1 MKQVI
6 KTLCGEIQ
14 GTTCQWEGVTAFKG
28 IRYAT
33 AGRFEYPQIV
43 TKWEGIY
50 DATEYGNCSYQPR
63 AFYDEEKM
71 PEKAFY
77 YNEFRK
83 GRTYT
88 YSEDCLFLN
97 IWIPKDAKAG
107 DKLPVLFYIHG
118 GGFTGGCGHE
128 KHFDGPVWAKK
139 GVVAVTINYRL
150 GPMGF
155 VCLPELKK
163 EAGHTGNYGLYDQM
177 MAMKWVK
184 ANIEAFGGDA
194 ENITIMGQSAGAMSV
209 QRHCVSPLTDGLFH
223 KAVMSSGGG
232 VHPMFDVSDTMEDR
246 YAFWQEVMK
255 ISECET
261 LAEFRALEPE
271 KLFEAWNKAKA
282 NNPKGAMAIF
292 PCLDGELLPESA
304 SVIAEKGMQ
313 KNIPYMMGSTSHDI
327 VPPYVFQMAKDWCIK
342 QAKQKKQDSY
352 CWFFDRNL
360 PGDENGAWHSSDLWY
375 WFGTLKNGW
384 RPFTELDDMLSDKMS
399 DYLCNFAK
407 TGNPNGGG
415 LAEWT
420 PMKAEQDLVLHWGE
434 EGICMSDVDMELLHE
449 IMRTNVAVGE

>member
-1 MKQVI
+1 MEQQI
-6 KTLCGEIQ
+6 MTPCGEIK

-33 AGRFEYPQIV
+33 AGRFAYPQIV

-50 DATEYGNCSYQPR
+50 NASKYGNCSYQPR
-63 AFYDEEKM
+63 AFYDEANM

-77 YNEFRK
+77 YNEFRR

-97 IWIPKDAKAG
+97 IWVPQNAKTT
-107 DKLPVLFYIHG
+107 DKLPVLLYIHG

-128 KHFDGPVWAKK
+128 KHFDGPVWAAK

-150 GPMGF
+150 GPLGF
-155 VCLPELKK
+155 ACLPELKA

-177 MAMKWVK
+177 AAMQWVK
-184 ANIEAFGGDA
+184 ANIESFGGDA

-209 QRHCVSPLTDGLFH
+209 QRHCVSPLTDGLFQ

-232 VHPMFDVSDTMEDR
+232 IHPMFDVNDTEEDR
-246 YAFWQEVMK
+246 YPFWQSVMEQAGC
-255 ISECET
+255 ST
-261 LAEFRALEPE
+261 LAEFRSITPK
-271 KLFEAWNKAKA
+271 KLFEAWNKVKSE
-282 NNPKGAMAIF
+282 NPKGAMAAF
-292 PCLDGELLPESA
+292 PCLDGAFLSESA
-304 SVIAEKGMQ
+304 LAVTQKGMH

-327 VPPYVFQMAKDWCIK
+327 VPPYVFQMAKDWCIE
-342 QAKQKKQDSY
+342 QAKQGKQDSY
-352 CWFFDRNL
+352 CWFFDRKL

-375 WFGTLKNGW
+375 WFGTLENGW
-384 RPFTELDDMLSDKMS
+384 RPFTQLDKMLSDKMT

-407 TGNPNGGG
+407 SGNPNGEG
-415 LAEWT
+415 LVEWT
-420 PMKAEQDLVLHWGE
+420 PVKAEEDFVLHWGE
-434 EGICMSDVDMELLHE
+434 EGIGMSDVDMELLHE
-449 IMRTNVAVGE
+449 IMKTNIAVGE